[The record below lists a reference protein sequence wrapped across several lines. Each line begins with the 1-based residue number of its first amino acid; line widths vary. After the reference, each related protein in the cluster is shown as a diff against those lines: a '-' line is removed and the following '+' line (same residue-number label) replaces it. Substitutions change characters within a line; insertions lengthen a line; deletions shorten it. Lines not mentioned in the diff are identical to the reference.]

1 MATYNTTGSRAGM
14 PTNIP
19 TYKKTTTTNAI
30 NVNTDPRFT
39 APSTVGTNNAPK
51 YNQGIVG
58 SSSSYGSSGS
68 GSGSGL
74 GSNSSSSSSYYS
86 GGGSYDTGFSSSVDT
101 AQQAYQAYLDQIR
114 AQEAAERARAEE
126 AAAARRQA
134 AQNAYDR
141 GMGYLKNAY
150 NTQLGT
156 LKSNYDSA
164 LGQLN
169 SSYDRSA
176 NAVNQDAANSLQQAY
191 INRMISERGM
201 NQAMSAQGLSGGA
214 SETTLANLYNN
225 YGNARN
231 NIENTKATNLS
242 NLAGI
247 RDDSLAKA
255 LQSYNT
261 QLADAENR
269 RMGYAM
275 DLENALANN
284 EIAAM
289 ADYQSALSSNNSQY
303 LNALTGA
310 MNNLNNY
317 VYDATQANNEA
328 ILSNVMQNAQ
338 NAERARALYQA
349 TQDKRYANQAAE
361 YEAASRAASQALQNT
376 YGKTSNDYLK
386 ALLNSL

>member
-19 TYKKTTTTNAI
+19 AYKKTTTTKNAI

-51 YNQGIVG
+51 YNQGIV
-58 SSSSYGSSGS
+58 SKSSSYGSSGS
-68 GSGSGL
+68 GSGSS
-74 GSNSSSSSSYYS
+74 SNSSSSYSS

-101 AQQAYQAYLDQIR
+101 AQQAYQAYLSQIR

-141 GMGYLKNAY
+141 GMGYLNNAY

-169 SSYDRSA
+169 NSYDRSA

-191 INRMISERGM
+191 INRMISERGL

-255 LQSYNT
+255 LQSYNS

-284 EIAAM
+284 EIGNM

-303 LNALTGA
+303 LNALTNA

-349 TQDKRYANQAAE
+349 TQDKKYANQAAE